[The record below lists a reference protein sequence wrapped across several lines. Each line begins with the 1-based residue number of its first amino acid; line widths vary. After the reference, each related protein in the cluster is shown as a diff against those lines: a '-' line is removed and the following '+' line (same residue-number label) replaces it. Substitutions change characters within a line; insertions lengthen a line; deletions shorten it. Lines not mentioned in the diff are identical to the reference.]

1 MKREDKE
8 EIIMKHEKY
17 LKPVFYNK
25 SICNK
30 LKSSQKNE
38 NKINEAKITFFKLR
52 HLIAYGNS
60 NPKMRSNLNADWLPV
75 TPL

>member
-8 EIIMKHEKY
+8 EMIMKHEKY
-17 LKPVFYNK
+17 SKPVFYNK

-38 NKINEAKITFFKLR
+38 NKINEAKITF
-52 HLIAYGNS
+52 
-60 NPKMRSNLNADWLPV
+60 LN
-75 TPL
+75 